1 MKLMPDQ
8 TSSLRN
14 RNGFTTFMRTERGFT
29 LIELLV
35 TISIIAVLS
44 SIGLIVYQGVQS
56 KARDSIRKSDLQK
69 LAIALEIYAQQPN
82 GLYVREEAS
91 EITTCPQPT
100 DNTSTFYT
108 NIASDMSDGVV
119 PKDPKDNTLYCY
131 LSTNGSTYTLCANL
145 ENTSDPDIDNRL
157 CPGYNYGL
165 VPR

>member
-82 GLYVREEAS
+82 GLYVREA
-91 EITTCPQPT
+91 
-100 DNTSTFYT
+100 
-108 NIASDMSDGVV
+108 
-119 PKDPKDNTLYCY
+119 L
-131 LSTNGSTYTLCANL
+131 L
-145 ENTSDPDIDNRL
+145 
-157 CPGYNYGL
+157 GL
-165 VPR
+165 VLGRI

>member
-29 LIELLV
+29 LIELLE

-69 LAIALEIYAQQPN
+69 LAIALEIYAQQN
-82 GLYVREEAS
+82 RKYVVNSTGEDLTS
-91 EITTCPQPT
+91 CT
-100 DNTSTFYT
+100 DSTFYT
-108 NIASDMSDGVV
+108 AITQNM
-119 PKDPKDNTLYCY
+119 
-131 LSTNGSTYTLCANL
+131 
-145 ENTSDPDIDNRL
+145 
-157 CPGYNYGL
+157 
-165 VPR
+165 